1 MDATCPYTLTKT
13 SMVDPQNSEN
23 SITLLGTHMKNDSAC
38 YSDAC
43 LLFIIKHIALFIAT
57 WWPGKGTSLDVCQ

>member
-1 MDATCPYTLTKT
+1 
-13 SMVDPQNSEN
+13 MVDPQNSEN

-38 YSDAC
+38 YHDAC